1 MTMHAGDALTRTT
14 LTIDDILAGTRID
27 DVVRAL
33 KRVPGV
39 LLADASPGNARA
51 VVAHDSAVPV
61 NALIAAALAAGA
73 RVTVFRSPRAIA
85 AAAAAIAP
93 AAVKP
98 SRPRIAVGTLAVAAA
113 LIAADVL
120 LPNSPQKHIVLNA
133 LVIALWISFFVVAF
147 LRRRS

>member
-1 MTMHAGDALTRTT
+1 MHAGDALTRTT
-14 LTIDDILAGTRID
+14 LTIDGILAGTRID

-85 AAAAAIAP
+85 AAAAAVAIAP
-93 AAVKP
+93 AGAKP